1 MPLDAQIPAVLVAD
15 NNDEMRNRIVVLL
28 SRHYRVVG
36 AVTNGEELVEAA
48 IALQPDVIVSDISM
62 PRLDGL
68 AARRRLIARGQHT
81 PFVFVSTH
89 GHDVLHALRTERA
102 VAFVSKSDILAHLVE
117 AVAALHSGRPYPPE
131 E

>member
-15 NNDEMRNRIVVLL
+15 NNDEIRNRIVVLL

-68 AARRRLIARGQHT
+68 AARTQLNARGRQT

-89 GHDVLHALRTERA
+89 GHDVFHALRKERE